1 MQSTNGRPRP
11 AVFLDRDGVINS
23 NVYYPDSGRWEAPR
37 RVVDL
42 ALRPEAPAAARALT
56 EAGFMLFV
64 VTNQPNAARGKATR
78 AELDAVQAAAMAGLT
93 IGGALLTEAFIC
105 PHHPEGVVPELSIR
119 CACRKPSPFFLHEA
133 ARRHAVDL
141 KASWMVGD
149 RDTDIECG
157 QAAGTR
163 TIQIAPDH
171 PGALH
176 GAARPDFHAADLAE
190 AAAIILAAARPG
202 ASDG

>member
-1 MQSTNGRPRP
+1 MQSTSGRPRP
-11 AVFLDRDGVINS
+11 AVFLDRDGVINR
-23 NVYYPDSGRWEAPR
+23 NIYYPDSGSWEAPR
-37 RVVDL
+37 RLADL
-42 ALRPEAPAAARALT
+42 ALRPDAPAAARALT
-56 EAGFMLFV
+56 EAGFVLFV
-64 VTNQPNAARGKATR
+64 VTNQPNAAKGKASR
-78 AELDAVQAAAMAGLT
+78 ADLEAVQAAAMTGLVAE
-93 IGGALLTEAFIC
+93 GAVLTEAFVC
-105 PHHPEGVVPELSIR
+105 FHHPEGIVPELSYR

-133 ARRHAVDL
+133 ARRHTVDL
-141 KASWMVGD
+141 TASWMVGD

-176 GAARPDFHAADLAE
+176 GAARPDFHAGDLAE

-202 ASDG
+202 ARDA

>member
-1 MQSTNGRPRP
+1 MQSTIGRSRP

-23 NVYYPDSGRWEAPR
+23 NVHYADSGLWEAPR
-37 RVVDL
+37 RVADL
-42 ALRPEAPAAARALT
+42 ALRPEVPAAARALC
-56 EAGFMLFV
+56 EAGFALFV
-64 VTNQPNAARGKATR
+64 VTNQPNAARRKASMADLR
-78 AELDAVQAAAMAGLT
+78 AVQTAAMAGLVA
-93 IGGALLTEAFIC
+93 GGAALTEDFVC
-105 PHHPEGVVPELSIR
+105 FHHPEGVVPELSIR
-119 CACRKPSPFFLHEA
+119 CVCRKPSPFFLHEA

-202 ASDG
+202 ASNG